1 MQLQDYE
8 TSSFADSLT
17 AETQVTKEST
27 SPASK
32 ELKTRKDS

>member
-1 MQLQDYE
+1 MQLQHYE
-8 TSSFADSLT
+8 TSSFSDSLT

-32 ELKTRKDS
+32 ELKTM